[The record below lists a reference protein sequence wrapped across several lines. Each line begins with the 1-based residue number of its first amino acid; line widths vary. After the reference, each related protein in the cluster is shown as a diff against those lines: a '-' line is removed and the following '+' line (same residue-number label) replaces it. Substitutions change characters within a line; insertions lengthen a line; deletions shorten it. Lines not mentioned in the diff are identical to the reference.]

1 MELKDY
7 IKVYDGIVDD
17 NFCRN
22 AIRLFE
28 ESTNKVY
35 PIQVADKIQCS
46 AMNLTEEAEKNN
58 ITEFITLQNAIVQ
71 PIVNAGVQY
80 YTDTQCDKYWPSKN
94 ALEQIKMVRYSA
106 KKGDYFDLHIDIG
119 DLESS
124 RRFMAYH
131 IYLSD
136 VEIGGEMEFP
146 LAGVKITP
154 KRGRIVMHPSTWQYP
169 SIEHKSTSQDLYKL
183 TTYLH
188 YQ

>member
-7 IKVYDGIVDD
+7 IKVYDGTVDD

-35 PIQVADKIQCS
+35 PIEVADKIQCS

-71 PIVNAGVQY
+71 PIVDAGIQY
-80 YTDTQCDKYWPSKN
+80 YTDVQCDKYWPSKN

-136 VEIGGEMEFP
+136 VETGGEMEFP
-146 LAGVKITP
+146 LASVKITP